1 MGLGKFAMAL
11 AERLA
16 SAHAMRR
23 LMLTVLKA
31 NARAHEFY
39 KRLGYTVDESSP
51 SRCGQLDTTYEI
63 LSKDLRHR
71 ASSNAKSETSLL
83 RIRIPI
89 PAA

>member
-23 LMLTVLKA
+23 LMLTVFKA
-31 NARAHEFY
+31 NARAHDFY
-39 KRLGYTVDESSP
+39 KRLGYTVD
-51 SRCGQLDTTYEI
+51 EI